1 MQAELLNIGDGAV
14 KALQQW
20 HSAYAAIQ
28 GVGVDLTAQTPTP
41 GTTLEDTGIRTT
53 AALSAVSRLR
63 GVGKEQLE
71 LLAHRLATLKSA
83 IDQLEN
89 QSQAITTTL
98 EPYLGTTSTDRN
110 GQLNL
115 QLTHPER
122 GSTNFDLGAVL
133 ASINQHVS
141 TLLDA
146 LPFIALVA
154 GDESAPLFSGLARNA
169 ANHLA
174 TAQTSAQEAQKALKQ
189 GTRTVA
195 DLEGLLAKAA
205 EQATLVHGALTSVTN
220 TKAETELQAAEVTQ
234 KLAQVREVS
243 KDADVLQQRVSGFQA
258 QFEAF
263 EAQMKARL
271 EQFSEFE
278 AATLEAQR
286 INLAREAK
294 IEELTTK
301 ADTMIR
307 GATTAGLSK
316 SLEDTKDDYEKRL
329 AHTQWFFLGS
339 VLFLLVS
346 ALPIAAQLIPGPWQ
360 NLLAQGTNGN
370 AGNAA
375 DAGPWLAALGKLII
389 MLPATWATAFFAGNY
404 AELFHLSREY
414 AHKAALAK
422 SIDGFQ
428 REAPQ
433 YKEEIVGGVFLE
445 IQDNPGSRKAPRAAT
460 PQNPVTQKFFE
471 RLLAA
476 IRVAKGS

>member
-1 MQAELLNIGDGAV
+1 MQAELLNLGDGAV
-14 KALQQW
+14 RALQQW
-20 HSAYAAIQ
+20 HSAHAAIQ
-28 GVGVDLTAQTPTP
+28 GVGVDSAAQTPTP
-41 GTTLEDTGIRTT
+41 GTTLEDTGIRTS

-63 GVGKEQLE
+63 GVGPEQLQ
-71 LLAHRLATLKSA
+71 LLGHRLSTLKTA
-83 IDQLEN
+83 LEQVEN
-89 QSQAITTTL
+89 QSQAISTTL
-98 EPYLGTTSTDRN
+98 GPYQGATSTDRN

-115 QLTHPER
+115 QLDHPDM
-122 GSTNFDLGAVL
+122 GSTSFDLGAAL
-133 ASINQHVS
+133 GSINQHVS

-154 GDESAPLFSGLARNA
+154 GDESAPLFTGLVRNA
-169 ANHLA
+169 SEHLA
-174 TAQTSAQEAQKALKQ
+174 QAQAAAQDAKKALQQ
-189 GTRTVA
+189 GRKTATDLEVLLTTAAQHAEQVQAALTAVTTTRTN
-195 DLEGLLAKAA
+195 A
-205 EQATLVHGALTSVTN
+205 EQQG
-220 TKAETELQAAEVTQ
+220 AEVTQ

-271 EQFSEFE
+271 EQFSAFE

-286 INLAREAK
+286 INLEREAK
-294 IEELTTK
+294 IDELTTK

-316 SLEDTKDDYEKRL
+316 SLEDTKADYEKRL
-329 AHTQWFFLGS
+329 ARTQWFFLGS
-339 VLFLLVS
+339 VVFLLVS

-360 NLLAQGTNGN
+360 TLLAEN
-370 AGNAA
+370 ANGNAA

-460 PQNPVTQKFFE
+460 PQNPIAQKFFE

-476 IRVAKGS
+476 IRAAKGG

>member
-1 MQAELLNIGDGAV
+1 MQPELVNVGDGAA

-28 GVGVDLTAQTPTP
+28 GVGVDIAAQTPTP

-53 AALSAVSRLR
+53 GALSVVSRLR

-71 LLAHRLATLKSA
+71 LLGHRLATLKSA
-83 IDQLEN
+83 VEQVEN

-98 EPYLGTTSTDRN
+98 GQFLGATSTDHN

-115 QLTHPER
+115 QLNHPER
-122 GSTNFDLGAVL
+122 GSTNFDLGAIL

-154 GDESAPLFSGLARNA
+154 GDESVPLFTGLARNA
-169 ANHLA
+169 SEHLA
-174 TAQTSAQEAQKALKQ
+174 QAQAAAQEARKALQQ
-189 GTRTVA
+189 GRKTAT
-195 DLEGLLAKAA
+195 DLEGLLSTAAQHA
-205 EQATLVHGALTSVTN
+205 EQVHTALTSVTN
-220 TKAETELQAAEVTQ
+220 TKTSTEQQSAEVTQ
-234 KLAQVREVS
+234 KLAHVREVS

-286 INLAREAK
+286 INLEREAK
-294 IEELTTK
+294 IEELTAK

-316 SLEDTKDDYEKRL
+316 SLEDTKDDYEARL
-329 AHTQWFFLGS
+329 ARTQWFFLAS
-339 VLFLLVS
+339 VGFLLVS

-360 NLLAQGTNGN
+360 PLLAQSANGP
-370 AGNAA
+370 AA
-375 DAGPWLAALGKLII
+375 DAGPWLAALGKLIL

-445 IQDNPGSRKAPRAAT
+445 IQDNPGSRKVPRAAT
-460 PQNPVTQKFFE
+460 PQNPITQKFFE

-476 IRVAKGS
+476 IRAAKGG

>member
-1 MQAELLNIGDGAV
+1 MQPELVNIGDGAV
-14 KALQQW
+14 KALRQW
-20 HSAYAAIQ
+20 QTAYAAIQ
-28 GVGVDLTAQTPTP
+28 GVGVDIAAQTPTA

-53 AALSAVSRLR
+53 GALSAVSRLR
-63 GVGKEQLE
+63 GVGKEQME
-71 LLAHRLATLKSA
+71 LLGHRLATLKSA
-83 IDQLEN
+83 VEQVEN

-98 EPYLGTTSTDRN
+98 EQFLGATSTDRN

-115 QLTHPER
+115 QLNHPER
-122 GSTNFDLGAVL
+122 GSTNFDLGAIL
-133 ASINQHVS
+133 SSINQHVS

-154 GDESAPLFSGLARNA
+154 GDESAPLFTGLARNA
-169 ANHLA
+169 SEHLA
-174 TAQTSAQEAQKALKQ
+174 QAQAAAQEAKKALQQ
-189 GTRTVA
+189 GRKTAT
-195 DLEGLLAKAA
+195 DLEGLLSTAAQQA
-205 EQATLVHGALTSVTN
+205 EQVHTALNSVTN
-220 TKAETELQAAEVTQ
+220 TKTSTEHQSAEVTQ
-234 KLAQVREVS
+234 KLAHVREVS

-278 AATLEAQR
+278 GATLEAQR
-286 INLAREAK
+286 INLEREAK
-294 IEELTTK
+294 IAELTAK

-329 AHTQWFFLGS
+329 ARTQWFFLGS
-339 VLFLLVS
+339 VGFLLVS

-360 NLLAQGTNGN
+360 PLLAQGAN
-370 AGNAA
+370 GNAA

-460 PQNPVTQKFFE
+460 PQNPITQKFFE

-476 IRVAKGS
+476 IRAAKGG

>member
-1 MQAELLNIGDGAV
+1 MQPEHMNIGDGAV

-20 HSAYAAIQ
+20 QSAYAAIQ
-28 GVGVDLTAQTPTP
+28 GVGVDIAAQTPTP

-53 AALSAVSRLR
+53 GALSAVSRLR

-71 LLAHRLATLKSA
+71 LLGHRLATLKNA
-83 IDQLEN
+83 MEQVEN
-89 QSQAITTTL
+89 QSQTITTTL
-98 EPYLGTTSTDRN
+98 GQFLGATSTDRN
-110 GQLNL
+110 GQLSL
-115 QLTHPER
+115 QLEHPEK
-122 GSTNFDLGAVL
+122 GSTTFDLGAAVT
-133 ASINQHVS
+133 SINQHVS

-154 GDESAPLFSGLARNA
+154 GDESAPLFIKLARNA
-169 ANHLA
+169 SEHLA
-174 TAQTSAQEAQKALKQ
+174 QAQAAAQEAKKALQQ
-189 GTRTVA
+189 GRKTAT
-195 DLEGLLAKAA
+195 DLEGLLTAAAHQA
-205 EQATLVHGALTSVTN
+205 EQVHAALTSVST
-220 TKAETELQAAEVTQ
+220 TKTSTEQQSAEVTQ

-278 AATLEAQR
+278 AATIEAQR
-286 INLAREAK
+286 INLEREAK
-294 IEELTTK
+294 IEELTAK

-316 SLEDTKDDYEKRL
+316 SLEDTKDDYETRL
-329 AHTQWFFLGS
+329 ARTQWFFLGS
-339 VLFLLVS
+339 VGFLLVS

-360 NLLAQGTNGN
+360 ELLAQSTNGN
-370 AGNAA
+370 AT

-460 PQNPVTQKFFE
+460 PQNPITQRFFE

-476 IRVAKGS
+476 IRAAKGG

>member
-1 MQAELLNIGDGAV
+1 MQPELENIGDGAV

-20 HSAYAAIQ
+20 QTAYAAIQ
-28 GVGVDLTAQTPTP
+28 GVGVDIAAQTPTP

-53 AALSAVSRLR
+53 GALSAVSRLR

-71 LLAHRLATLKSA
+71 LLGHRLATLTSA
-83 IDQLEN
+83 VEQVEN

-98 EPYLGTTSTDRN
+98 GQFLGATSTDRN

-115 QLTHPER
+115 QLNHPER
-122 GSTNFDLGAVL
+122 GCSTNFDLGAIL

-154 GDESAPLFSGLARNA
+154 GDESVPLFTGLARNA
-169 ANHLA
+169 SFRA
-174 TAQTSAQEAQKALKQ
+174 TCAGAGSRPRRQESSAARTQNGYRPRRSVEH
-189 GTRTVA
+189 GGSTRV
-195 DLEGLLAKAA
+195 
-205 EQATLVHGALTSVTN
+205 V
-220 TKAETELQAAEVTQ
+220 
-234 KLAQVREVS
+234 
-243 KDADVLQQRVSGFQA
+243 
-258 QFEAF
+258 
-263 EAQMKARL
+263 
-271 EQFSEFE
+271 
-278 AATLEAQR
+278 
-286 INLAREAK
+286 
-294 IEELTTK
+294 
-301 ADTMIR
+301 
-307 GATTAGLSK
+307 
-316 SLEDTKDDYEKRL
+316 
-329 AHTQWFFLGS
+329 FLGS
-339 VLFLLVS
+339 VDFLLVS

-360 NLLAQGTNGN
+360 PLLAQSAN
-370 AGNAA
+370 GNAA

-389 MLPATWATAFFAGNY
+389 MLPATRTTAFFAGNY

-414 AHKAALAK
+414 AHMAALAK

-460 PQNPVTQKFFE
+460 PQNPVTQKFLE

-476 IRVAKGS
+476 IRAAKGS